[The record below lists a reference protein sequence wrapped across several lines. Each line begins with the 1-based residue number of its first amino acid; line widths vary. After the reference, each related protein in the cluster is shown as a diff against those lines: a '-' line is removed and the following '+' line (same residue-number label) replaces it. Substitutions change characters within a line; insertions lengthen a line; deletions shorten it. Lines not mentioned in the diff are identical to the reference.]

1 MVVDVVVVDDVVVV
15 VVDVVDVVVLVE
27 VVVVLLDV
35 VVAVVDV
42 VLVVLVD
49 GVVVLLVDVVV
60 VLVDD
65 VVLVLV
71 VVGIGAVVVVVLDVV
86 LVALELVVL
95 ELVVVVVVPAPA
107 PVSCARP
114 ARETAPGPGRSAEE
128 STSRSKLGGTQKVL
142 TRVAGFAGPPATKA
156 PAADPIIVMLRAGL
170 SEESVAAKA
179 PVLCWP
185 QLVKPVTLV
194 QSAFD
199 LHGTAG
205 LLNEL
210 LTLLRQKP
218 QKTFGWSGRSVA
230 LTDVAPVP
238 STKLMAS
245 GEPITRPAGGGQSWL
260 VGYAS
265 LSGESPGVQV
275 RPSFGPPLQTRV
287 VALQIGHVWMS
298 VLQVPPAQ
306 SSFVMQPKPASLPP
320 THRPRSQE
328 PPTPQSGFARH
339 AVSAGLVPRR
349 HRPVSF
355 WHVPPPGQ
363 SAAVLQDAPGFEPS
377 LQRSGS
383 RSPVRKRLALS
394 GSLRSV
400 TDPAEQ
406 SAVPWASCAT
416 RMMRQVLVGAPP
428 LLLFG
433 IGSGAWKRQPLP
445 VQVRMLPVSACVVA
459 PRVSAVPLH
468 AVTRSDE
475 TPVSGTSAGRGTASF
490 TPPK

>member
-35 VVAVVDV
+35 V
-42 VLVVLVD
+42 
-49 GVVVLLVDVVV
+49 
-60 VLVDD
+60 
-65 VVLVLV
+65 
-71 VVGIGAVVVVVLDVV
+71 
-86 LVALELVVL
+86 VVL

-142 TRVAGFAGPPATKA
+142 TRVAAFAGPPATKA

-170 SEESVAAKA
+170 SEESVAAQA

-185 QLVKPVTLV
+185 QLVKPVTLLP
-194 QSAFD
+194 SAFD

-210 LTLLRQKP
+210 LTLFRQKP

-275 RPSFGPPLQTRV
+275 RPSFGPPLQT
-287 VALQIGHVWMS
+287 
-298 VLQVPPAQ
+298 
-306 SSFVMQPKPASLPP
+306 
-320 THRPRSQE
+320 
-328 PPTPQSGFARH
+328 GF
-339 AVSAGLVPRR
+339 
-349 HRPVSF
+349 
-355 WHVPPPGQ
+355 
-363 SAAVLQDAPGFEPS
+363 
-377 LQRSGS
+377 
-383 RSPVRKRLALS
+383 
-394 GSLRSV
+394 
-400 TDPAEQ
+400 
-406 SAVPWASCAT
+406 
-416 RMMRQVLVGAPP
+416 
-428 LLLFG
+428 
-433 IGSGAWKRQPLP
+433 
-445 VQVRMLPVSACVVA
+445 
-459 PRVSAVPLH
+459 
-468 AVTRSDE
+468 
-475 TPVSGTSAGRGTASF
+475 
-490 TPPK
+490 

>member
-1 MVVDVVVVDDVVVV
+1 MQ
-15 VVDVVDVVVLVE
+15 VE
-27 VVVVLLDV
+27 RRLRERDRLHELRPAQHGRLRGDRFL
-35 VVAVVDV
+35 AQSGAEHHD
-42 VLVVLVD
+42 D
-49 GVVVLLVDVVV
+49 GV
-60 VLVDD
+60 
-65 VVLVLV
+65 
-71 VVGIGAVVVVVLDVV
+71 
-86 LVALELVVL
+86 
-95 ELVVVVVVPAPA
+95 
-107 PVSCARP
+107 
-114 ARETAPGPGRSAEE
+114 
-128 STSRSKLGGTQKVL
+128 GG
-142 TRVAGFAGPPATKA
+142 
-156 PAADPIIVMLRAGL
+156 GL

-328 PPTPQSGFARH
+328 PPTPQSAFARH

-363 SAAVLQDAPGFEPS
+363 SAAVLQDAPGFEPP

-383 RSPVRKRLALS
+383 RSPVRKR
-394 GSLRSV
+394 R
-400 TDPAEQ
+400 TE
-406 SAVPWASCAT
+406 
-416 RMMRQVLVGAPP
+416 RQLEVRH
-428 LLLFG
+428 
-433 IGSGAWKRQPLP
+433 GSGR
-445 VQVRMLPVSACVVA
+445 
-459 PRVSAVPLH
+459 AVGRALGILRD
-468 AVTRSDE
+468 ADDE
-475 TPVSGTSAGRGTASF
+475 
-490 TPPK
+490 

>member
-1 MVVDVVVVDDVVVV
+1 
-15 VVDVVDVVVLVE
+15 
-27 VVVVLLDV
+27 
-35 VVAVVDV
+35 
-42 VLVVLVD
+42 
-49 GVVVLLVDVVV
+49 
-60 VLVDD
+60 
-65 VVLVLV
+65 
-71 VVGIGAVVVVVLDVV
+71 
-86 LVALELVVL
+86 
-95 ELVVVVVVPAPA
+95 
-107 PVSCARP
+107 
-114 ARETAPGPGRSAEE
+114 
-128 STSRSKLGGTQKVL
+128 
-142 TRVAGFAGPPATKA
+142 
-156 PAADPIIVMLRAGL
+156 
-170 SEESVAAKA
+170 
-179 PVLCWP
+179 
-185 QLVKPVTLV
+185 
-194 QSAFD
+194 
-199 LHGTAG
+199 
-205 LLNEL
+205 L

-339 AVSAGLVPRR
+339 AVSAGLAPRR

-363 SAAVLQDAPGFEPS
+363 
-377 LQRSGS
+377 
-383 RSPVRKRLALS
+383 VR
-394 GSLRSV
+394 
-400 TDPAEQ
+400 T
-406 SAVPWASCAT
+406 
-416 RMMRQVLVGAPP
+416 
-428 LLLFG
+428 
-433 IGSGAWKRQPLP
+433 
-445 VQVRMLPVSACVVA
+445 LPVSACVVA
-459 PRVSAVPLH
+459 ARVSVVPLH
-468 AVTRSDE
+468 ALTRSDE
-475 TPVSGTSAGRGTASF
+475 TPVSGTRAGRGTASF